1 MTTSIP
7 RAGLWRRLAALLY
20 DSFLIAS
27 LLFLFAA
34 ITTLLNRGP
43 VVPEHP
49 LFYLYQ
55 LMLIAVVVVFYGWF
69 WIRSGQTLGMQ
80 AWRLQLR
87 RQDGQPLDWMDVL
100 RRCSV
105 GLLSWLP
112 LGLGYLWVLVDRDTL
127 TWHDRLSSTEVV
139 VLPPDQTVKHH

>member
-1 MTTSIP
+1 MTSSIP

-20 DSFLIAS
+20 DSFLIVS
-27 LLFLFAA
+27 LLLLFAGL
-34 ITTLLNRGP
+34 TTLLNRGP
-43 VVPEHP
+43 ITSSHP
-49 LFYLYQ
+49 LFHFYQ

-87 RQDGQPLDWMDVL
+87 TCDGQAIGWYRVL
-100 RRCSV
+100 RRCSA

-112 LGLGYLWVLVDRDTL
+112 LGLGYLWVVFDRDKL
-127 TWHDRLSSTEVV
+127 TWHDRLSGTEVV
-139 VLPPDQTVKHH
+139 VLPPDQAVKRP